1 MQGEAKKS
9 NVIEGFLTRLSF
21 LPPLLTIAGLA
32 ASTFFPETYEAQK
45 LLFDSSTVLSI
56 ANIASSLIDTGM
68 VVMNMV
74 RERKKPNSNLFQN
87 PKFALEMIGASI
99 GVLGIAISQRMMRN
113 ALNNMYPPYYPS
125 DMLIT

>member
-1 MQGEAKKS
+1 
-9 NVIEGFLTRLSF
+9 
-21 LPPLLTIAGLA
+21 
-32 ASTFFPETYEAQK
+32 
-45 LLFDSSTVLSI
+45 
-56 ANIASSLIDTGM
+56 M